1 MIVDQCLLGAD
12 DRLFDRLELL
22 SDVCTG
28 SSAFDHPDDAAQMAT
43 RTVQP
48 LYDRGMAVMP
58 MLDGHS

>member
-1 MIVDQCLLGAD
+1 
-12 DRLFDRLELL
+12 
-22 SDVCTG
+22 
-28 SSAFDHPDDAAQMAT
+28 MAT